1 MQVFHLVPQVVH
13 EAWFHLPQ
21 AHRLHLRQPVQFS
34 NVRFGGEASSSFS
47 VSNGVGQGK
56 ILAGFVY
63 CFYCHEFFEML
74 NNSDYDCF
82 VNDVYA
88 GVYCY
93 SNDNLLLAPTYTALA
108 AVINI
113 AESYFSTHGLQ
124 FSTNPDPRKSKT
136 KCIA

>member
-1 MQVFHLVPQVVH
+1 MKLGPIFL
-13 EAWFHLPQ
+13 
-21 AHRLHLRQPVQFS
+21 RLIVYTYVNQFS

-74 NNSDYDCF
+74 NNSGYGCF

-88 GVYCY
+88 GVYGY
-93 SNDNLLLAPTYTALA
+93 SNDNLLLAPTYTASA
-108 AVINI
+108 AVIKI